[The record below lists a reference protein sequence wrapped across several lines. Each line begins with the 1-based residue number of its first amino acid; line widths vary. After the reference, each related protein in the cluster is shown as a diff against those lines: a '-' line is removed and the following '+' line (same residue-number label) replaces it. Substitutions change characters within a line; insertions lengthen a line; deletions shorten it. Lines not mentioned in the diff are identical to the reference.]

1 MCRVYQFPPYCNK
14 IYSFLRFTHDEH
26 VLKQSSILKKQ
37 SSLACF
43 ADYKC
48 PKLIN
53 DDPLT
58 PTKLVQVCSCVAFH
72 NGMLGAAEVRTDGSY
87 VIYINRNFSHSWF
100 TKFSYQWVPHERAS
114 GARSSPSITLLS
126 FSSTKSLTGIIL
138 SLVQKRI
145 LYPTSPLI
153 R

>member
-14 IYSFLRFTHDEH
+14 IYSFLRFTHH
-26 VLKQSSILKKQ
+26 KNVLKQSSILKKQ

-48 PKLIN
+48 LKLIN

-58 PTKLVQVCSCVAFH
+58 HTKFVQVCSCVAFH
-72 NGMLGAAEVRTDGSY
+72 NGMHRAAEVRTDGSY
-87 VIYINRNFSHSWF
+87 VIYTNRN
-100 TKFSYQWVPHERAS
+100 FSYQWVPHERAS
-114 GARSSPSITLLS
+114 GARSSPSKILFS
-126 FSSTKSLTGIIL
+126 FSSTQSLTGIIL